1 MLCFLNLLESWA
13 GVANGEFDLEYG
25 AILDGI
31 VEGKVIPFLGAGVN
45 LCDRPRDA
53 VWEPGRSAF
62 LPSGAELAAHLAT
75 RFSYPLPDRDLA
87 RVSQFIVEVRG
98 PAPLY
103 AHLRQLLSIP
113 PQTNHAHRFL
123 AQLPARLRTKKAPS
137 PNLLVVTTNYD
148 DCVEAAFAQEDELLE
163 VVSYIADSPKER
175 GKFVHHLPGGERR
188 IVERPNEYR
197 EVSVARGCVLLKI
210 HGAMDRGMAGND
222 SYVITEDHYID
233 FLTRTD
239 LSNLVPV
246 MLAAQLRASHFLFL
260 GYSLRDWNLRVI
272 LQRIWEEQR
281 LGYNSW
287 AVQKQSDALD
297 RRFWGR
303 RNVEIL
309 ETGLDEFFAALD
321 QRLAA
326 LAEWVD

>member
-1 MLCFLNLLESWA
+1 M
-13 GVANGEFDLEYG
+13 GGNGKFDLEYE
-25 AILDGI
+25 AIVDGI

-45 LCDRPRDA
+45 LCDRPGDA
-53 VWEPGRSAF
+53 VWEPDKSAF
-62 LPSGAELAAHLAT
+62 LPNGAELAAHLAK

-87 RVSQFIVEVRG
+87 RVSQFVVELRG

-103 AHLRQLLSIP
+103 ARLRQLLSVP
-113 PQTNHAHRFL
+113 PQINDAHRFL
-123 AQLPARLRTKKAPS
+123 ARLPAKLRAKKAPS

-148 DCVEAAFAQEDELLE
+148 DCVEAAFAQAGEPLE
-163 VVSYIADSPKER
+163 VVSYVADTSEERRNER
-175 GKFVHHLPGGERR
+175 GKFVHHLASGKRR
-188 IVERPNEYR
+188 LIERPNEYR
-197 EVSVARGCVLLKI
+197 EVSVVKTCVLLKI
-210 HGAMDRGMAGND
+210 HGALDRAVADND
-222 SYVITEDHYID
+222 SFVITEDHYID

-287 AVQKQSDALD
+287 AVQKDSDALD

-309 ETGLDEFFAALD
+309 ETDLDEFFASVDEGLD
-321 QRLAA
+321 AVAEGAA
-326 LAEWVD
+326 

>member
-1 MLCFLNLLESWA
+1 MAE
-13 GVANGEFDLEYG
+13 NGKYDLEYN
-25 AILDGI
+25 AILDGF

-45 LCDRPRDA
+45 LCDRPGDTA
-53 VWEPGRSAF
+53 WEPGKSAF
-62 LPSGAELAAHLAT
+62 LPSGAELASHLAT
-75 RFSYPLPDRDLA
+75 RFDYPLPDRDLA
-87 RVSQFIVEVRG
+87 RISQFVVEFRG
-98 PAPLY
+98 TAPLY
-103 AHLRQLLSIP
+103 SHLRQLLSIP
-113 PQTNHAHRFL
+113 PRTNPVHRFL
-123 AQLPARLRTKKAPS
+123 AQLPATLRSKRSPL

-148 DCVEAAFAQEDELLE
+148 DCVEAAFAQQREPLD
-163 VVSYIADSPKER
+163 VVTYIADSQKER
-175 GKFVHHLPGGERR
+175 GKFVHHPASGERR
-188 IVERPNEYR
+188 VIERPNEYR
-197 EVSVARGCVLLKI
+197 DVSATRSCVLLKI
-210 HGAMDRGMAGND
+210 HGALDRAIASND

-239 LSNLVPV
+239 LSNLLPV

-309 ETGLDEFFAALD
+309 ETDLDAFIVAIDE
-321 QRLAA
+321 RLAKVA
-326 LAEWVD
+326 ELAD